1 MKPLNSET
9 NLKTDLRTLG
19 LIISAVAISVWTYFG
34 LVQDINDLQTQNK
47 LMEADLLKKADQVP
61 VDKEQFFLLE
71 SLATTTEKQQE
82 ILEENLHVKV
92 LLEAAR
98 KDIEK
103 LKGDVEKLKDA
114 QREIKFGNGH

>member
-98 KDIEK
+98 EDIEK
-103 LKGDVEKLKDA
+103 IKRDVEKLKDA